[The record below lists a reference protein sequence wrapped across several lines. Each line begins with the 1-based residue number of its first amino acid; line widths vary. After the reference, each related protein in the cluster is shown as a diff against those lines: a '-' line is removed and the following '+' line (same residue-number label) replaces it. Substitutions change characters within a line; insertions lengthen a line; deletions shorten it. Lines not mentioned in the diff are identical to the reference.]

1 VRFFFSIDQVSYFIK
16 RGEEN
21 VSVMNVKKA
30 SCFESWASQSL
41 KPNSIVMGIHVK
53 SKALHQIPLSNSIGK
68 RQTIADKCRFIKNYL
83 AAIKSKALLV
93 DNLSL
98 GILHRKFCATRL
110 LIANG
115 VRVGDVILR
124 PFVRT
129 SFAKLNRVS
138 GKHVFAI
145 RSQQYSPFYGSCFDY
160 LYVTIGRC
168 SSATSPNY
176 GY

>member
-1 VRFFFSIDQVSYFIK
+1 
-16 RGEEN
+16 
-21 VSVMNVKKA
+21 M
-30 SCFESWASQSL
+30 FESWASQSL
-41 KPNSIVMGIHVK
+41 KGLIAMGKDLK
-53 SKALHQIPLSNSIGK
+53 SKALHQIPLSNSIGE
-68 RQTIADKCRFIKNYL
+68 RQKIANKCRFKNYL
-83 AAIKSKALLV
+83 TAIKSKALLV

-98 GILHRKFCATRL
+98 SILHRKFCATRL

-115 VRVGDVILR
+115 VRVGNVVLR
-124 PFVRT
+124 PFVRA